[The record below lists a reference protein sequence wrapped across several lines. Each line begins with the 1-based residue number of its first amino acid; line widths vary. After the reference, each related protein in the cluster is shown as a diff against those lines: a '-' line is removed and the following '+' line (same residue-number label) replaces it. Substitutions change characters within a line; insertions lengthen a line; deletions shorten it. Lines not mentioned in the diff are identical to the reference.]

1 MSILVTGATG
11 TIGSLVVQGLAAAG
25 AEVSA
30 FVRTSGKQRFPAGV
44 KEVVGD
50 LTDVASLRAALSSV
64 RTLFL
69 LNAVTPDEV
78 TQALVALNLARE
90 AGIERVVYLSVIHA
104 DKFTNVPH
112 FTGKHTV
119 ERMIESLDIPATI
132 LRPAYF
138 MQNERMVQQ
147 VIQGYGVYP
156 MPIGSTGVAMID
168 ARDIADVAVAELLR
182 RDRAPAPS
190 PRATLDLVGPELLTG
205 ASVAKIWSAAL
216 GREVTYGGLRRGN
229 GLLDE
234 VGVLA
239 QRTAEH
245 GLQAIR
251 CAVRTVHA
259 ELLNSRH
266 HQAHVVGKPGWPQ
279 RGHLSFEGR
288 HVVSAVSHFATER
301 GTPDLGHRRSSQPLG
316 PDQLQRH
323 TR

>member
-30 FVRTSGKQRFPAGV
+30 FVRTSGKRRFPAGV

-119 ERMIESLDIPATI
+119 ERMIESLDIPATV

-182 RDRAPAPS
+182 RDRAPGPL
-190 PRATLDLVGPELLTG
+190 PRLTLELVGPERLTG
-205 ASVAKIWSAAL
+205 ASAAKIWSAAL
-216 GREVTYGGLRRGN
+216 GREVTYGGDDVAAFEGQMASF
-229 GLLDE
+229 GPSW
-234 VGVLA
+234 LA
-239 QRTAEH
+239 YDMRLMMAGIQKFGMH
-245 GLQAIR
+245 GADGAADRLQAMLGR
-251 CAVRTVHA
+251 PLRTYTDFVNEA
-259 ELLNSRH
+259 IAAS
-266 HQAHVVGKPGWPQ
+266 
-279 RGHLSFEGR
+279 
-288 HVVSAVSHFATER
+288 
-301 GTPDLGHRRSSQPLG
+301 
-316 PDQLQRH
+316 
-323 TR
+323 

>member
-25 AEVSA
+25 AKVSA
-30 FVRTSGKQRFPAGV
+30 FVRTPGKQRFPAGT

-50 LTDVASLRAALSSV
+50 LTDVPSLRAALSSV

-112 FTGKHTV
+112 FTGKHAV

-147 VIQGYGVYP
+147 VIQDYGIYP
-156 MPIGSTGVAMID
+156 MPIGSAGVAMID
-168 ARDIADVAVAELLR
+168 ARDIADVAVLELLR
-182 RDRAPAPS
+182 RDRALAPS
-190 PRATLDLVGPELLTG
+190 PRATLELVGPELLTG
-205 ASVAKIWSAAL
+205 GSVANIWSAVL
-216 GREVTYGGLRRGN
+216 GREVTYGGDDLAAFEGQMAAFGPSWLAYDMRLMMAGIQNFGMHGADGAADRLERILGRPLRRYA
-229 GLLDE
+229 DFVE
-234 VGVLA
+234 
-239 QRTAEH
+239 E
-245 GLQAIR
+245 
-251 CAVRTVHA
+251 AVA
-259 ELLNSRH
+259 AS
-266 HQAHVVGKPGWPQ
+266 
-279 RGHLSFEGR
+279 
-288 HVVSAVSHFATER
+288 
-301 GTPDLGHRRSSQPLG
+301 
-316 PDQLQRH
+316 
-323 TR
+323 

>member
-1 MSILVTGATG
+1 MSILVTGANG
-11 TIGSLVVQGLAAAG
+11 TIGSLVVQGLAGAG
-25 AEVSA
+25 TEVSA
-30 FVRTSGKQRFPAGV
+30 FVRTPGKQRFPEGV

-50 LTDVASLRAALSSV
+50 LTDVPSLRAALSSV

-156 MPIGSTGVAMID
+156 MPIGSVGVAMID
-168 ARDIADVAVAELLR
+168 GRDIADVAVAELLR
-182 RDRAPAPS
+182 RDRAPTSS
-190 PRATLDLVGPELLTG
+190 PRVTLELVGPERLTG

-216 GREVTYGGLRRGN
+216 GRDVNYGG
-229 GLLDE
+229 DDVAAFE
-234 VGVLA
+234 VQMAAYGPSWLA
-239 QRTAEH
+239 YDMRLMMAGIQKFGMHGAE
-245 GLQAIR
+245 GAADRLQAILGR
-251 CAVRTVHA
+251 PLRKYTDFVREA
-259 ELLNSRH
+259 IAAS
-266 HQAHVVGKPGWPQ
+266 
-279 RGHLSFEGR
+279 
-288 HVVSAVSHFATER
+288 
-301 GTPDLGHRRSSQPLG
+301 
-316 PDQLQRH
+316 
-323 TR
+323 